1 MESETGSP
9 ATVKQIDRLV
19 IKELIG
25 PWLFG
30 VAMFASLLM
39 AATYLNRI
47 AEYIVRGL
55 EPVLIFKVTM
65 LLMPAILAKT
75 FAMAMLL
82 ATLLAFGRLS
92 SDSEVTAL
100 RAAGASI
107 VRIVWPVMVFSVA
120 VVTFFFNNAIV
131 PPAEAKAQSL
141 VLSIENSHQGKMG
154 EPISFLLKDAD
165 KVQGQVVAEA
175 FDLLNKKLYN
185 VTVIAYDD
193 AGNASMYMHCNQL
206 EYHPENKYWHI
217 TGGAA
222 IVPADGGQKTTVAEA
237 WPSNIPSIKDSPDD
251 INARNNKNLDIYSM
265 AEMQRQIERGKR
277 TGSLSSSDIHN
288 LEFGYWNKIS
298 VALAAFIFGTLG
310 AVLGIRSQRT
320 SAASGFALAIA
331 IIFGYFTLVN
341 FMNVWALNGILPAWG
356 ASFAPIAIGL
366 VCSGVIMW
374 RRNS

>member
-1 MESETGSP
+1 
-9 ATVKQIDRLV
+9 VKQIDRLV
-19 IKELIG
+19 LKELIG

-55 EPVLIFKVTM
+55 SPVLIFKVTM

-75 FAMAMLL
+75 FAMAVLL
-82 ATLLAFGRLS
+82 AALLAFGRLS
-92 SDSEVTAL
+92 SDSEITAM
-100 RAAGASI
+100 RAAGASVIRI
-107 VRIVWPVMVFSVA
+107 VRPVMLFSLVIA
-120 VVTFFFNNAIV
+120 IVTFFFNNEVV

-141 VLSIENSHQGKMG
+141 VMSIENSRPGNSG
-154 EPISFLLKDAD
+154 EPISFLLTDSG
-165 KVQGQVVAEA
+165 KVQGQVVAQA
-175 FDLLNKKLYN
+175 FDLLNKKMFN
-185 VTVIAYDD
+185 VTVIGYDD
-193 AGNASMYMHCNQL
+193 NRNATLYMHCSEM
-206 EYHPENKYWHI
+206 EYHPDTKFWHI
-217 TGGAA
+217 RGGVD
-222 IVPADGGQKTTVAEA
+222 IVPADGGVKHHLEEA
-237 WPSNIPSIKDSPDD
+237 WPSDVPSIKDSPED
-251 INARNNKNLDIYSM
+251 INAKNNKNLDIYSM
-265 AEMQRQIERGKR
+265 SEIQRQIKRGR
-277 TGSLSSSDIHN
+277 TSGNLSSEDIHN

-320 SAASGFALAIA
+320 SAASGFALAIG

-341 FMNVWALNGILPAWG
+341 FMNVWALKGILPAWG
-356 ASFAPIAIGL
+356 ASFAPIVLGL